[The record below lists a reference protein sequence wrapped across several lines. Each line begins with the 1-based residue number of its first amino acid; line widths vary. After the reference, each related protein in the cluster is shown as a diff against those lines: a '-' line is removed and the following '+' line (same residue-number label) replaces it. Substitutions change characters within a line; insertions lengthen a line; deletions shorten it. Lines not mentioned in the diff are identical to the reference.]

1 MDKLE
6 KIIKNIPVHI
16 DRWNTFAIIAP
27 PIFLTA
33 GLILLMSDM
42 VEFGTLFWIGVTT
55 MSLTGFVWWLW
66 IIHVMYRL
74 MQYMNMNDKNINN
87 AITEIIDIRTEF
99 TKVKT
104 DGNGDK

>member
-16 DRWNTFAIIAP
+16 DRWNTFAIVAP

-33 GLILLMSDM
+33 GLILLMSDI
-42 VEFGTLFWIGVTT
+42 VEFGTLFWIGVTII
-55 MSLTGFVWWLW
+55 SLTGFVWWLW
-66 IIHVMYRL
+66 IIHAMYRL
-74 MQYMNMNDKNINN
+74 MQYMNLNNKHINN
-87 AITEIIDIRTEF
+87 AITEIIDIREEF

-104 DGNGDK
+104 DGKSNK